1 MLALNSF
8 LYLENEVTNNLVAYL
23 SRREKAEHDTGLSN
37 TQQIRMLILVTVL
50 HLTITYVFI
59 RLYLRL
65 KHSEAIS
72 IAERNKAGF
81 SETLISFKKLTYG
94 VLVLGALGV
103 CNYAVVR
110 NMAVTILYFISY
122 DLLYDLRQMEMSHAK
137 GNFLGHI

>member
-110 NMAVTILYFISY
+110 NMDIIIQRKYFHCVFYKFFIEEVGSV
-122 DLLYDLRQMEMSHAK
+122 S
-137 GNFLGHI
+137 FL